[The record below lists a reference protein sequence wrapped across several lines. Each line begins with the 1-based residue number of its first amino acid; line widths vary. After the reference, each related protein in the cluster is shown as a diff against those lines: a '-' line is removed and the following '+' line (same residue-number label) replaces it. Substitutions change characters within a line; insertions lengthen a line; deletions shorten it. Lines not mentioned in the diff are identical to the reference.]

1 MKFLSL
7 TLTNVF
13 QHKELRHEFSPGI
26 TGVVGRNGSGK
37 SNFLEALYFALSG
50 KTSADTVKADMLGW
64 GAPTGST
71 VFEFEHGGDSFTL
84 QRRVD
89 SSSVL
94 LSSPSWDKPLRG
106 KEANAFVEDALG
118 TSFSGMYE
126 TCFTPQGG
134 LISVLTM
141 GHSQRMAFFQRL
153 VRHATVERIRG
164 KLSEAKTRIP
174 LYLDRSDE
182 IKGLRT
188 LIDEQLA
195 AKAAADAWLAE
206 SSSLEAEYSE
216 KLPSV
221 QATLALPTEE
231 DKLKLLS
238 EAEAGYSAAQEA
250 VLRAQAQHS
259 VEDCPACDPPTEAE
273 ENLAKLRMSF
283 DDMTAKLEEEAG
295 VIAQCKDDL
304 QRLQEVPD
312 PTPLQ
317 DQIASMTA
325 NLSRLQAAKDLY
337 EAGECPTC
345 LRKYEAYQTDL
356 DQVTVS
362 VHEAQLELDA
372 AKQDSL
378 TKAEEYKQ
386 YCTARAV
393 LQNKE
398 SVASKSHA
406 ALLEQINNVSD
417 AAKTFDLDAYMQ
429 NKNAYARFAR
439 YLQLKD
445 RAESALQPYRV
456 ALAEAEDALQKA
468 NGLETCSKDAQKQC
482 KEFLAAFEDIRARRI
497 DAVADSARA
506 EATIVSSK
514 ARLVQAENEQAQR
527 TNSEAV
533 WSFIEEARSVLHR
546 DNLPKLVMQKILV
559 GLNAQLDSYLSL
571 FDTNFTAYINEEF
584 DFMVSFSSKRTVS
597 ARALS
602 GGQKVAL
609 ALAFKFAAADL
620 LAFQVPILVLDE
632 PTVWLDDINKPKLAS
647 ILSKAKSITERT
659 SSEVLI
665 ATHEPLL
672 MPAFSRIKDV
682 SESGAYSDNR

>member
-1 MKFLSL
+1 MKFVSL

-13 QHKELRHEFSPGI
+13 QHTELRHEFSPGI
-26 TGVVGRNGSGK
+26 TGIVGRNGSGK

-50 KTSADTVKADMLGW
+50 KTSADTVKADMVGW
-64 GAPTGST
+64 GASTGST
-71 VFEFEHGGDSFTL
+71 VFDFEHGGDSFTL
-84 QRRVD
+84 QRRID

-94 LSSPSWDKPLRG
+94 LTSPSLDKPLRG

-141 GHSQRMAFFQRL
+141 GHSQRMALFQRL

-164 KLSEAKTRIP
+164 KLSEAKNRIP

-195 AKAAADAWLAE
+195 VKAAADTWAAR

-221 QATLALPTEE
+221 RATLALPTEE
-231 DKLKLLS
+231 DRLKLIS
-238 EAEAGYSAAQEA
+238 EAEARYAAAQEA
-250 VLRAQAQHS
+250 VLRAQSQQS

-283 DDMTAKLEEEAG
+283 DDMTAKLEEESN
-295 VIAQCKDDL
+295 VVAQCCADL
-304 QRLQEVPD
+304 QSLAEVLD

-317 DQIASMTA
+317 DQITSLTA
-325 NLSRLQAAKDLY
+325 DLSRLQAAKDLY

-345 LRKYEAYQTDL
+345 LRKYEAYQADL
-356 DQVTVS
+356 DQVIVS
-362 VHEAQLELDA
+362 IHQAQLELDA
-372 AKQDSL
+372 VKQDSRN
-378 TKAEEYKQ
+378 KAEAYKQ
-386 YCTARAV
+386 YCKARTL
-393 LQNKE
+393 LQTRE
-398 SVASKSHA
+398 SVAAEAHA
-406 ALLEQINNVSD
+406 ALLDHISNVPD
-417 AAKTFDLDAYMQ
+417 AAKVFDLDAYMQ
-429 NKNAYARFAR
+429 NKDAYARFAR
-439 YLQLKD
+439 YLQLKA
-445 RAESALQPYRV
+445 RAEATMQPYQL
-456 ALAEAEDALQKA
+456 ALVEAEDALQKA
-468 NGLETCSKDAQKQC
+468 NGLETCSQDAQKQC
-482 KEFLAAFEDIRARRI
+482 KEFLAAFEDIRERRI
-497 DAVADSARA
+497 AAIADSARA
-506 EATIVSSK
+506 EATIASSK
-514 ARLVQAENEQAQR
+514 TRLVQAENEQAQR
-527 TNSEAV
+527 KSSEAI
-533 WSFIEEARSVLHR
+533 WAFLEDARGVLHR
-546 DNLPKLVMQKILV
+546 DNLPKLAMQKILV

-571 FDTNFTAYINEEF
+571 FDTNFTAHINEEF

-647 ILSKAKSITERT
+647 ILAKAKSITERT

-682 SESGAYSDNR
+682 SESGAYSAIS